1 MTETNPSTVRAHV
14 AMVVTMVL
22 FGLMAPFSKDA
33 LNSGLTG
40 PQLATLRI
48 CGGTLLFWLAS
59 LVLPWHHVGRRDL
72 LLMAVASIFGVV
84 LSQGGLI
91 MGISH
96 TSPINATME
105 ITAQPIYVLVLSALL
120 LHQRVTPRKAAGV
133 LLGFAGAATLVLMNT
148 GHDGPHA
155 SLVGDLMVLGSQVA
169 FALYLTMFLPLIS
182 RHDPLT
188 FNRWMFTFGSLMLL
202 PLTASDM
209 TQLQWSAVTLTTWL
223 EVAYIAVCC
232 TFVCFLLVVYS
243 QSRLPSTVV
252 SSYNYIQPVVTV
264 VASLA
269 MGLAVLQWQHVV
281 AAALIFTGVWLVIR
295 SSAHKPSAHAGAEAQ
310 R

>member
-1 MTETNPSTVRAHV
+1 MASDNKSNLRAHV
-14 AMVVTMVL
+14 AMTMTMIL

-33 LNSGLTG
+33 LGSGLTG

-48 CGGTLLFWLAS
+48 GGGTVLFWLAS
-59 LVLPWHHVGRRDL
+59 LFMPWHHVARRDL
-72 LLMAVASIFGVV
+72 ALMAVASIFGVV

-91 MGISH
+91 MGISR

-105 ITAQPIYVLVLSALL
+105 ITAQPIYVLILSALL

-133 LLGFAGAATLVLMNT
+133 LMGFAGAALLVWI
-148 GHDGPHA
+148 GAEADGPQA
-155 SLVGDLMVLGSQVA
+155 SIMGDLMVLGSQVA

-188 FNRWMFTFGSLMLL
+188 FNRWMFTFGTLLLL
-202 PLTASDM
+202 PFTAPDM
-209 TQLQWSAVTLTTWL
+209 ARLQWASVPATAWF

-243 QSRLPSTVV
+243 QRRLPSTTV
-252 SSYNYIQPVVTV
+252 SSYNYIQPVVAV
-264 VASLA
+264 VASLV
-269 MGLAVLQWQHVV
+269 MGVAVLQWQHVV

-295 SSAHKPSAHAGAEAQ
+295 AC
-310 R
+310 